1 MRRARRAVGLCAVAL
16 IAGMPGMLSASP
28 AGASDHTVAVA
39 LFYAPTPLAPVPELI
54 PEEYASADMSARL
67 AAASAGLAVVPR
79 AQVKAEENAL
89 HWREADVLRF
99 ARLGE
104 LAQAVGADRVV
115 VGWIRQLALDRLG
128 GNGTNLDIGGGG
140 GGGLI
145 DGLAVVVVQVFD
157 APRGRIVYQTQVEGH
172 GTGGLPT
179 QVAQQAVD
187 DAVRRGA
194 TRLIGPLT
202 GASAGP

>member
-1 MRRARRAVGLCAVAL
+1 
-16 IAGMPGMLSASP
+16 
-28 AGASDHTVAVA
+28 VA
-39 LFYAPTPLAPVPELI
+39 LFYAPTPLAAVPELI

-67 AAASAGLAVVPR
+67 AAASAGRLAVVPR
-79 AQVKAEENAL
+79 AQVKAKENAL
-89 HWREADVLRF
+89 HWREADALRF

-128 GNGTNLDIGGGG
+128 GSGTNVDIGGGG

-157 APRGRIVYQTQVEGH
+157 ASRGRIVYQTQVEGH
-172 GTGGLPT
+172 AMGGLPT